1 VSQEK
6 TRLSCS
12 LGQRMEIFSLQTTV
26 PPFFFFNLAALV
38 RLQKRKKVSQE
49 KTRLP
54 CSLGQRMEIFSL
66 QTTVPICL
74 NIIQN
79 TVPNCLYPFPENSQ
93 GGDKK

>member
-1 VSQEK
+1 
-6 TRLSCS
+6 
-12 LGQRMEIFSLQTTV
+12 M
-26 PPFFFFNLAALV
+26 NL
-38 RLQKRKKVSQE
+38 

-66 QTTVPICL
+66 QTPVPICL

-79 TVPNCLYPFPENSQ
+79 TVPICLYAFPENIR